1 MPVRPH
7 QSRNNVW
14 VSLTEGFVNGGR
26 RGDNVIATFS
36 SEPRGVH
43 GQDITGFIRM
53 KSLYELVLTHGK
65 RRKDGKL
72 AEASV
77 ESLTGRSS

>member
-1 MPVRPH
+1 M
-7 QSRNNVW
+7 
-14 VSLTEGFVNGGR
+14 SLTEGFINGGR
-26 RGDNVIATFS
+26 GGDNVIATFS

-43 GQDITGFIRM
+43 SQDIAGFVGM
-53 KSLYELVLTHGK
+53 KSLQELVLTHGK
-65 RRKDGKL
+65 RRKYGKL